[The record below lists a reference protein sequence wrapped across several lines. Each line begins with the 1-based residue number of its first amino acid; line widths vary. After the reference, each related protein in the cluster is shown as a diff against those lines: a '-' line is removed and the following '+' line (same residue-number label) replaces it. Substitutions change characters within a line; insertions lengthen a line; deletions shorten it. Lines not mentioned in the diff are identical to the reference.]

1 MDFTSSKSTGIEWL
15 DELLSGGFSEGST
28 NLFTG
33 DIGTGKTIFAI
44 SFLAEGVKNGEK
56 CVYISTTTETARLR
70 KYLVS
75 LKFLPKNILD
85 EIEWIDFT
93 PTPRDIFP
101 VGKDKVEKLFVEYFK
116 VETADRLVL
125 DNYTSLERLI
135 HDPSFSREFL
145 FQMIRILS
153 EKKVTSVI
161 VEEEVKAEALAY
173 DQHRFFADSVIR
185 FVIIPLKNGYVR
197 ALRILKLYGKEHL
210 LEYIPFEI
218 TSDSIRKLP
227 GKIVEFGDKKFVKV
241 E

>member
-1 MDFTSSKSTGIEWL
+1 M
-15 DELLSGGFSEGST
+15 
-28 NLFTG
+28 
-33 DIGTGKTIFAI
+33 
-44 SFLAEGVKNGEK
+44 
-56 CVYISTTTETARLR
+56 
-70 KYLVS
+70 
-75 LKFLPKNILD
+75 
-85 EIEWIDFT
+85 
-93 PTPRDIFP
+93 
-101 VGKDKVEKLFVEYFK
+101 FVEYFK

-145 FQMIRILS
+145 FQMIRFLS
-153 EKKVTSVI
+153 RKEVTSVI
-161 VEEEVKAEALAY
+161 IEEEVKAEALAY

-185 FVIIPLKNGYVR
+185 FVIIPLESGYVR
-197 ALRILKLYGKEHL
+197 ALRILKLYGKKHL